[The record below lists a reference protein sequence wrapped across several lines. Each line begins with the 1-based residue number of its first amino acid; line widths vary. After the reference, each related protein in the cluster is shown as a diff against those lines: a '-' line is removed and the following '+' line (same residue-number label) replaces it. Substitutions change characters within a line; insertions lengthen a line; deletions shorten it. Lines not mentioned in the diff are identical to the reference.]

1 MKTLTPDEQAP
12 ERQIQHLVRRRWVL
26 VDGDPH
32 GREELLERVGR
43 GIHVH
48 VRFCCSIALRLQ
60 NSAVFVLLLAFR
72 LFRTCLMRSAL
83 PFPLSVRLPSA

>member
-26 VDGDPH
+26 VDVDPH

-48 VRFCCSIALRLQ
+48 VRFCCSIALWFQ
-60 NSAVFVLLLAFR
+60 KSVVFVLSFAFR
-72 LFRTCLMRSAL
+72 LFRTCFVRSAL
-83 PFPLSVRLPSA
+83 PFALSVRLPSA

>member
-26 VDGDPH
+26 VDVDPH

-43 GIHVH
+43 GIHLQVWF
-48 VRFCCSIALRLQ
+48 RCGIALRL
-60 NSAVFVLLLAFR
+60 
-72 LFRTCLMRSAL
+72 
-83 PFPLSVRLPSA
+83 